1 MSAAGTLRPGDPE
14 RLGPYRLLGRLGEG
28 GQGVVFLGEDGR
40 GAHGRV
46 AVKLLNG
53 GFGPETEA
61 RSRFLRELETAKRV
75 AEFCTAAILD
85 ADVAGDRPYI
95 VSEFVDGPSLH
106 RVVTTEGP
114 RAGGALERLAVGTA
128 TALVAIH
135 RAGVVHRD
143 FKPHNVLLGPDGPR
157 VIDFGVARALDT
169 GTITSGGAIGT
180 PAYMAPEQLEGL
192 RAGPAADVFAWAG
205 TMVFASSGRLP
216 FAADTM
222 PAMVGRIMH
231 GEPDLG
237 ELTGPLRDLAA
248 RCLAKDPA
256 ARPTASEV
264 LRALLGDAERA
275 PVPPGS
281 TGTRTAPPPV
291 PPAPQDR
298 RRPVTGVVAVS
309 AAVVAVSAAVVVT
322 VLALSRGDGGED
334 GGGPGASGRP
344 LAATSGTTQP
354 ESTPSPSPG
363 TSEPENGIPQRY
375 AGAWTGRLT
384 QNDGK
389 VFSARLV
396 LPAGGAAGRIAYPEQ
411 NCTGTETYLGE
422 SGGAL
427 RFRERITFGTQRCV
441 DTGTVTL
448 TPEAGGD
455 RLMFRYVGRSGGRA
469 WTVVGPLS
477 RS

>member
-1 MSAAGTLRPGDPE
+1 MARWEILQESIGTGLADAGLTRTGGTHVGGGHPASRRPRAARSVPAARP
-14 RLGPYRLLGRLGEG
+14 LGEG
-28 GQGVVFLGEDGR
+28 GQGVVFLGEDER
-40 GAHGRV
+40 GTHGRV

-95 VSEFVDGPSLH
+95 VSELVDGPSLH
-106 RVVTTEGP
+106 RVVTAEGP
-114 RAGGALERLAVGTA
+114 RARGALERLAVGTA

-157 VIDFGVARALDT
+157 VIDFGIARALDT

-222 PAMVGRIMH
+222 TAMVGRVMH

-237 ELTGPLRDLAA
+237 ELTGPLRDVAA

-264 LRALLGDAERA
+264 LRALLGDADRA
-275 PVPPGS
+275 PAPPAPA
-281 TGTRTAPPPV
+281 GTRTMQA
-291 PPAPQDR
+291 PPAPPAPYAHPAPPGPPAPGTGGR
-298 RRPVTGVVAVS
+298 SPAWSRCRRPW
-309 AAVVAVSAAVVVT
+309 
-322 VLALSRGDGGED
+322 SRW
-334 GGGPGASGRP
+334 RP
-344 LAATSGTTQP
+344 
-354 ESTPSPSPG
+354 PS
-363 TSEPENGIPQRY
+363 
-375 AGAWTGRLT
+375 W
-384 QNDGK
+384 
-389 VFSARLV
+389 
-396 LPAGGAAGRIAYPEQ
+396 
-411 NCTGTETYLGE
+411 
-422 SGGAL
+422 
-427 RFRERITFGTQRCV
+427 
-441 DTGTVTL
+441 
-448 TPEAGGD
+448 
-455 RLMFRYVGRSGGRA
+455 
-469 WTVVGPLS
+469 
-477 RS
+477 